1 MSNATTAT
9 KPQNTPPQTQN
20 AARKKHAPQ
29 KLSNDAIK
37 KLELEYFK
45 KRRELEKEE
54 RKTLREEHATH
65 IAEGKKLIKTLRK
78 RYAMTDDKIA
88 KKLGLKTVSL

>member
-9 KPQNTPPQTQN
+9 KPQNAQPQTQN
-20 AARKKHAPQ
+20 AALKKPAPQ
-29 KLSNDAIK
+29 KLSNEAIK

-54 RKTLREEHATH
+54 RKALREEQTTH
-65 IAEGKKLIKTLRK
+65 IAEGKTLIKTLRK
-78 RYAMTDDKIA
+78 RYAMTDEQIA
-88 KKLGLKTVSL
+88 KRLGMKARS